1 MQLALPVGLR
11 SATAFLVSLAL
22 LPAAVLAVP
31 QGAGAHPLTIG
42 TFNVHYLAPGQTD
55 IAWDR
60 RSEAVAR
67 AVAAMA
73 ADIIGFQ
80 EMETFEG
87 GRYNEENTQQ
97 AFIQERFP
105 ELRFGATGNPAEF
118 PNTQPIAYRGDRL
131 VLLDEGFFF
140 FSESPDVI
148 YSDPWAG
155 RWPSFA
161 TWALFEDSATGERLY
176 VYNVHFDF
184 SSITNRR
191 KSADLVRRRIEER
204 AHPEVPV
211 VLLGDF
217 NALRWF
223 PAVRE
228 FRPLGLSPVSPGG
241 ATYHFY
247 RGIHLLPA
255 IDHILVPDAFEAID
269 RRIVRANERGSWASD
284 HYPVVVTLKYRLSKK
299 WVGRN
304 RG

>member
-1 MQLALPVGLR
+1 MRFPLSALIV
-11 SATAFLVSLAL
+11 SCVAFV
-22 LPAAVLAVP
+22 
-31 QGAGAHPLTIG
+31 AGAPVTGAQPLTIG

-55 IAWDR
+55 LAWDR

-67 AVAAMA
+67 AVAAMD

-87 GRYNEENTQQ
+87 GHYNEVNIQQ

-131 VLLDEGFFF
+131 ALLDEGFFF
-140 FSESPDVI
+140 FSETPDVI
-148 YSDPWAG
+148 YSDPWDG

-161 TWALFEDSATGERLY
+161 TWALFEKASTGERLY

-191 KSADLVRRRIEER
+191 KSADLVRRRIDNR
-204 AHPEVPV
+204 DHPEVSV

-228 FRPLGLSPVSPGG
+228 FRPLGLVPASPGG
-241 ATYHFY
+241 ATYHFN

-255 IDHILVPDAFEAID
+255 IDHVLVPDSFEVID
-269 RRIVRANERGSWASD
+269 RRIVRANEDGPRASD
-284 HYPVVVTLKYRLSKK
+284 HYPVVVTLKCR
-299 WVGRN
+299 
-304 RG
+304 